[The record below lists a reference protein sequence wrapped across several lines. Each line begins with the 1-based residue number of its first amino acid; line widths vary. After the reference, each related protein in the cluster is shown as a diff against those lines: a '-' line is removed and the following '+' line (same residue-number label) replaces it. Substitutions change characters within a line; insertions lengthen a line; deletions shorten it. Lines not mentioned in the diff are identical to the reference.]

1 MVDQFT
7 EDQIDEFK
15 DAFSLFDKDGT
26 GSITTKVL
34 GTVLRSIRQSPTEA
48 ELLNLLAEMKNLEID
63 KNNTVDF
70 PNFLKLMASI
80 LSDTDSEEEIIEA
93 FKIFDKDED
102 GLITVAEFRHIVINL
117 GERLTD
123 EELEEIIKTCT
134 NDGEDRVNYMEFVK
148 MISSK

>member
-1 MVDQFT
+1 MLPT
-7 EDQIDEFK
+7 N
-15 DAFSLFDKDGT
+15 SLSFHA
-26 GSITTKVL
+26 L
-34 GTVLRSIRQSPTEA
+34 FLFQ
-48 ELLNLLAEMKNLEID
+48 MKNLEID

-80 LSDTDSEEEIIEA
+80 LSDTDSEEEIMEA

-102 GLITVAEFRHIVINL
+102 GLITVAEFWHIVINL
-117 GERLTD
+117 GERITD

>member
-48 ELLNLLAEMKNLEID
+48 ELLDLLAE
-63 KNNTVDF
+63 
-70 PNFLKLMASI
+70 
-80 LSDTDSEEEIIEA
+80 LSP
-93 FKIFDKDED
+93 
-102 GLITVAEFRHIVINL
+102 GR
-117 GERLTD
+117 
-123 EELEEIIKTCT
+123 
-134 NDGEDRVNYMEFVK
+134 
-148 MISSK
+148 